1 MCYKIHYKNNEPIL
15 ETETIEVE
23 KNGELIKREEIIFKE
38 NIVDLEYPVYTLE
51 DKDKWL
57 NIIQKSYGMWGN
69 VTVEEIDT
77 PQPKSLEDIVK
88 EQQELIKILIAQNL
102 KQNGV
107 INNE

>member
-1 MCYKIHYKNNEPIL
+1 MYIIHYKNNEPIP
-15 ETETIEVE
+15 EIKIVKEEI
-23 KNGELIKREEIIFKE
+23 NGEIVERDEIILKE
-38 NIVDLEYPVYTLE
+38 NIVSLQYKVYSE
-51 DKDKWL
+51 NDKNKWFD
-57 NIIQKSYGMWGN
+57 IIQKSYGQWGE